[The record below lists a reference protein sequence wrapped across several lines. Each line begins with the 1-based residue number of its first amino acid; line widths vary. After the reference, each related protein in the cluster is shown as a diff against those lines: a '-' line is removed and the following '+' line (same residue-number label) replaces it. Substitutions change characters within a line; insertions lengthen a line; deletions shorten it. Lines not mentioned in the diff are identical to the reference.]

1 MIKNYILLK
10 PFSQQIAYQ
19 YCGVPFTYQ
28 KEKGDIV
35 RGFLV
40 NGYLRYS
47 IQCPSKETVTGIRIP
62 QNIVREQLVGISVE
76 KKSSIDGTETVA
88 LENNKPSIFTTK
100 NIVMGLVGIAIVYG
114 ILKFTKS
121 IK

>member
-10 PFSQQIAYQ
+10 PFSQQIDRQ

-28 KEKGDIV
+28 KQRGDVV
-35 RGFLV
+35 RGFLM

-47 IQCPSKETVTGIRIP
+47 IQCPSKETVTSIKIP
-62 QNIVREQLVGISVE
+62 QNIVKEQLAGISVE
-76 KKSSIDGTETVA
+76 KRSSVDGTETVA
-88 LENNKPSIFTTK
+88 LENKNTSIFTTK
-100 NIVMGLVGIAIVYG
+100 NIIMGLVGIAIVYG